1 MDRRAFLAGTVVGGL
16 LAAPLATEAQQAAK
30 IARIGWLAA
39 NPAPGRHMREAFLQG
54 LRDLGCVEGRSIV
67 KTPRGPGGKKP
78 AAGSVLREGVCRCR
92 GRDGLWTERC

>member
-54 LRDLGCVEGRSIV
+54 LRDLGCVEGRNIV
-67 KTPRGPGGKKP
+67 KTPRGPGGKNRLP
-78 AAGSVLREGVCRCR
+78 SVPREGVCRCR
-92 GRDGLWTERC
+92 GPDGLWTERC